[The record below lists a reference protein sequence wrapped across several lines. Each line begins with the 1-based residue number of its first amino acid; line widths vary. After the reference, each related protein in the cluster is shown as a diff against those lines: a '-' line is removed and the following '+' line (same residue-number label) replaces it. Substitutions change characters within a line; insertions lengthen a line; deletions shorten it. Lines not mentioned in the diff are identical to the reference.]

1 MENWENAKLARLLEE
16 FSESWP
22 DTEVPS
28 DPSAPHQ
35 NIPLRTGNRP
45 AVFFDRDGTLN
56 EEVQYL
62 HRIAD
67 FRWIEGVPEAIR
79 WLNENGYAVIVVTN
93 QAGIARGYYDE
104 ADVFKL
110 HIFMQDELIKANA
123 HIDAFYYS
131 PYHPDGIVEA
141 YRKDHPDRK
150 PGTGMFEKAIE
161 EWGLDP
167 KHSFVI
173 GDRNTDIEAGRALGM
188 MSLLVLTGYGRSERY
203 ETLAHFIVND
213 VADAV
218 AHIEMLHIRK
228 QKGLTSD
235 LWDTP

>member
-1 MENWENAKLARLLEE
+1 MENWENEKLARLFEE
-16 FSESWP
+16 FSESW
-22 DTEVPS
+22 S
-28 DPSAPHQ
+28 DAEATSDLPPPHQ
-35 NIPLRTGNRP
+35 YSPLRTGKRP

-62 HRIAD
+62 HRIED
-67 FRWIEGVPEAIR
+67 FRWIEGTPEAIR

-93 QAGIARGYYDE
+93 QAGIARGYYE
-104 ADVFKL
+104 EKEVLQL
-110 HIFMQDELIKANA
+110 HAFMQSQLEEINA

-131 PYHPDGIVEA
+131 PYHPEGSVEA

-150 PGTGMFEKAIE
+150 PGTGMFERAIE

-203 ETLAHFIVND
+203 ETLAHFIVHD
-213 VADAV
+213 VADAI